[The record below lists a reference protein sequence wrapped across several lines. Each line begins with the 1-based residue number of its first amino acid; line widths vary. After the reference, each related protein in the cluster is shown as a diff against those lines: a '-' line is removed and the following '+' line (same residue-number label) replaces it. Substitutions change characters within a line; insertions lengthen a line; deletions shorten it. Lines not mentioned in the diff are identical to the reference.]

1 MYDEFERAMTGR
13 TPRKGLSVLGWLAA
27 GFAFLVVLGVVGVG
41 FAMNQAV
48 HRFEDFARDFDVG
61 RELSRLSQLADLEPQ
76 TRLIAMDPDAGLDFL
91 ETLDAGD
98 PADAFVREM
107 VKGNLDLV
115 DGEPFRRI
123 GRVAEDVKEKATV
136 RADGGDVQI
145 RLDRHEG
152 GGSLVIASGGEE
164 TRFDLVKGDK
174 GGFLTIDGPDG
185 RTRINLVGQGE
196 GGYLSVESEDG
207 NVRFDLQKRGDGAE
221 LLISGDDGTARL
233 GVGDGADDTP
243 GWVAGMSVFPE
254 TPRPVY
260 SLDSADG
267 ALGAVTWSAA
277 ESPAETL
284 GRYREALE
292 SRGYELK
299 DRYRSTAEGADEGA
313 FWARN
318 EREGRMVFVVAH
330 QEHGRTQVLLGYG
343 ERR

>member
-1 MYDEFERAMTGR
+1 
-13 TPRKGLSVLGWLAA
+13 V
-27 GFAFLVVLGVVGVG
+27 GVVGVG

-48 HRFEDFARDFDVG
+48 HRFEDFTRDFDVG
-61 RELSRLSQLADLEPQ
+61 RELSRLSQLADLDSQ

-123 GRVAEDVKEKATV
+123 GRVAGDVRDRATV
-136 RADGGDVQI
+136 RGDRGDVQI
-145 RLDRHEG
+145 HLDRKDG
-152 GGSLVIASGGEE
+152 GGSLTIDAGGEE
-164 TRFDLVKGDK
+164 TRFELVKSDN
-174 GGFLTIDGPDG
+174 GGFLTIEGADGNA
-185 RTRINLVGQGE
+185 RIDLVGTGE
-196 GGYLSVESEDG
+196 GGYLSVASEDG

-221 LLISGDDGTARL
+221 LVISGDDGTARL
-233 GVGDGADDTP
+233 GLGDGADDMP
-243 GWVAGMSVFPE
+243 GWVAGMSVFPDA
-254 TPRPVY
+254 PRPVY

-277 ESPAETL
+277 EAPAEVL
-284 GRYREALE
+284 SLYREELE
-292 SRGYELK
+292 SRGFELR
-299 DRYRSTAEGADEGA
+299 DRYRSTGDGGDQGA

-318 EREGRMVFVVAH
+318 ESEGRMVFVVAH
-330 QEHGRTQVLLGYG
+330 QEQGRTQVLLGYG